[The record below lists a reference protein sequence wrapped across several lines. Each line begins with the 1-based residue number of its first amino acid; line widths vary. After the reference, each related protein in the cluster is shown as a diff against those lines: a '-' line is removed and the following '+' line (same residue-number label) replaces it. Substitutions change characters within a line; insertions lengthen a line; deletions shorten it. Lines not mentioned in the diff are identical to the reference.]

1 MNDPFPF
8 PPHGLSHV
16 VQAKLVEKTNEL
28 DAAKER
34 NKLMQEHI
42 ESITDREDIVKAN
55 VTAILYLALFVFLV
69 LCCAGGA
76 AWYYEPFGLPV
87 ANSMASR
94 WEAAC
99 RYDEV
104 CPSQQASSLSARRS
118 PRGFLGS
125 LFS

>member
-1 MNDPFPF
+1 MC
-8 PPHGLSHV
+8 LSLAS
-16 VQAKLVEKTNEL
+16 QAKLAERTNEL

-34 NKLMQEHI
+34 TTLMEEHI

-55 VTAILYLALFVFLV
+55 VTAIFYLACCVVAV

-76 AWYYEPFGLPV
+76 AWYYEPVGLPL

-94 WEAAC
+94 WVAAC
-99 RYDEV
+99 KYDEV
-104 CPSQQASSLSARRS
+104 CPSQHAPPESTRPSG

-125 LFS
+125 LLTQWSI